1 MVSGRRTAPARG
13 QRREAL
19 VTVAAEMFA
28 QKPYDDIYISDI
40 AEEAGVAHGL
50 LFYHFK
56 DKRGLYLAVL
66 ERVMTE
72 DQRLHE
78 PSEGED
84 TLEKRFRGLVRRHIE
99 YRRDNPQTM
108 LAMMRAAGQDPEVDA
123 LFERGRRSGAAFFL
137 GLLGLEGEPQPALR
151 VAVRGLIGM
160 VDEAAVDWLTHD
172 RDLPIDEFEEL
183 VYTAAV
189 AVLNGVRH
197 THANVAAVVDEL
209 SRPSSA

>member
-1 MVSGRRTAPARG
+1 MVSGKRASPARG

-40 AEEAGVAHGL
+40 ADKAGVAHGL

-72 DQRLHE
+72 DQRLHVAR
-78 PSEGED
+78 EGED

-123 LFERGRRSGAAFFL
+123 LFERGRRAGAEFFL
-137 GLLGLEGEPQPALR
+137 DLLGLHTEPQPALR

-160 VDEAAVDWLTHD
+160 VDEATMDWLTHD
-172 RDLPIDEFEEL
+172 RDLPIDEFEQL
-183 VYTAAV
+183 VYVAAV
-189 AVLNGVRH
+189 AVLSGVRH
-197 THANVAAVVDEL
+197 THASVAAVVDEL